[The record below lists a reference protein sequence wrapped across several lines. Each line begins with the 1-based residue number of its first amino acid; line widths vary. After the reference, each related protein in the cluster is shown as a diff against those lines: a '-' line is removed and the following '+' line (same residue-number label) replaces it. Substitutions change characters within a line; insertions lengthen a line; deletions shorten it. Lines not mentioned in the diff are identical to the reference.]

1 MTSNGEFVGH
11 IPREI
16 LRVTKYFL
24 DHGAIMLVELTSKQ
38 YRCST
43 QVQGEME
50 IACLVTVKMPAI
62 LKNTKVQEK

>member
-1 MTSNGEFVGH
+1 
-11 IPREI
+11 
-16 LRVTKYFL
+16 
-24 DHGAIMLVELTSKQ
+24 MLVELTSKQ

-62 LKNTKVQEK
+62 LKNTKVTEKWNKNMQSQKVNRYLAVLLQLLVLV